1 MAIRK
6 TSIEAYQKIRDSLS
20 GKHQQ
25 IYDIL
30 YRSYT
35 PLTAQEVNRLVG
47 GAWFR
52 ADKRM
57 IEMVRLDLIEECEA
71 RKCSVMEMNAL
82 TYTITG
88 RPKQPQA
95 KQPRRPSKQKILEK
109 LEQAKEKY
117 EYAYQ
122 AGIHSQQ
129 ERFDGMIAALE
140 WVLGDRKDLWDE

>member
-1 MAIRK
+1 MEIRK

-88 RPKQPQA
+88 RPKKPQA
-95 KQPRRPSKQKILEK
+95 KKPRRPSKQKIHK
-109 LEQAKEKY
+109 NLEQVRY
-117 EYAYQ
+117 DRRQCRLDSYARATYL
-122 AGIHSQQ
+122 
-129 ERFDGMIAALE
+129 DGVIAALE
-140 WVLGDRKDLWDE
+140 WVLGDREDL